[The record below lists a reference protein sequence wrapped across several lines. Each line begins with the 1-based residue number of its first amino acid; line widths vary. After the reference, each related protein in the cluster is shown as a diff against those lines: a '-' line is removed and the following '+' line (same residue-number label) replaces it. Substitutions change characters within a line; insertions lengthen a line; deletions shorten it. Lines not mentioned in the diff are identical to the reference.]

1 MITIYHCDNDK
12 DSSSNIIIVL
22 ILLAVWVVDHR
33 SYYAL
38 LLYQP
43 FILDCRLNDPG
54 VPVLLYGGKSL
65 VKLEPK
71 TYPLIAQNGQTFAIN
86 VSALTSFGSSFK
98 FECRA
103 LNGDGQLILRKEMVL
118 SKARGLNKIYV
129 IVSLCF

>member
-1 MITIYHCDNDK
+1 MVEHP
-12 DSSSNIIIVL
+12 
-22 ILLAVWVVDHR
+22 

-54 VPVLLYGGKSL
+54 FPVVLYGGKLRDPSSL

-71 TYPLIAQNGQTFAIN
+71 TYPLVAQNGQTFAIN
-86 VSALTSFGSSFK
+86 VSALTTGSSFR

-103 LNGDGQLILRKEMVL
+103 LNGDGQVILSKEMSL
-118 SKARGLNKIYV
+118 SKARGLNKVYV
-129 IVSLCF
+129 IVSLCVQVNNK

>member
-1 MITIYHCDNDK
+1 ML
-12 DSSSNIIIVL
+12 IVL
-22 ILLAVWVVDHR
+22 ILLAVWVVEHA

-54 VPVLLYGGKSL
+54 VPVLLYGGKLRDPSSL

-86 VSALTSFGSSFK
+86 VSALTTFGSSFK
-98 FECRA
+98 FKCEA
-103 LNGDGQLILRKEMVL
+103 LNGGGQVILRKEMSL
-118 SKARGLNKIYV
+118 SKARGLNKVYV
-129 IVSLCF
+129 IVSLCVQVK

>member
-1 MITIYHCDNDK
+1 M
-12 DSSSNIIIVL
+12 
-22 ILLAVWVVDHR
+22 VDHP

-38 LLYQP
+38 LLCQP

-54 VPVLLYGGKSL
+54 VPVLLYGGKLRDPSSL

-103 LNGDGQLILRKEMVL
+103 LNGDGQLILRKKMVL

>member
-1 MITIYHCDNDK
+1 ML
-12 DSSSNIIIVL
+12 IVL
-22 ILLAVWVVDHR
+22 ILLADWVVDHT

-38 LLYQP
+38 LLHQP

-54 VPVLLYGGKSL
+54 VPVLLYRGKLGDPNSL

-86 VSALTSFGSSFK
+86 VSGLTSFGSSFK

-103 LNGDGQLILRKEMVL
+103 LNGDGQVILSKEMSL
-118 SKARGLNKIYV
+118 SKPRGLNKVYV
-129 IVSLCF
+129 IVSLCV

>member
-1 MITIYHCDNDK
+1 M
-12 DSSSNIIIVL
+12 
-22 ILLAVWVVDHR
+22 LAVWVVDHR

-54 VPVLLYGGKSL
+54 VPVLLYGEKLRDPSSL

-71 TYPLIAQNGQTFAIN
+71 TYPLVAQNGQTFAIN
-86 VSALTSFGSSFK
+86 VSALTTGSSFK

-103 LNGDGQLILRKEMVL
+103 LSGDGQVILRKEMSL
-118 SKARGLNKIYV
+118 SKARGLNKVYV
-129 IVSLCF
+129 IVSLCV

>member
-1 MITIYHCDNDK
+1 M
-12 DSSSNIIIVL
+12 
-22 ILLAVWVVDHR
+22 VDHP

-54 VPVLLYGGKSL
+54 VPVLLYGGKLRDPSSL
-65 VKLEPK
+65 VKLEKLEPK

-86 VSALTSFGSSFK
+86 VSALTTGSSFK

-103 LNGDGQLILRKEMVL
+103 LSGDGQVILLREMSL
-118 SKARGLNKIYV
+118 SKPRGLNKVYV
-129 IVSLCF
+129 IVSLCVYIK